1 MQRIQ
6 NWDERVIKK
15 CAIHNDFAI
24 KTTRKLVLKTL
35 QTQHK
40 TDKLRQCCVEF
51 YVLFFRFT
59 NWY

>member
-1 MQRIQ
+1 METVTDLTLEKLQ
-6 NWDERVIKK
+6 
-15 CAIHNDFAI
+15 

-59 NWY
+59 NWYLTVKRPI